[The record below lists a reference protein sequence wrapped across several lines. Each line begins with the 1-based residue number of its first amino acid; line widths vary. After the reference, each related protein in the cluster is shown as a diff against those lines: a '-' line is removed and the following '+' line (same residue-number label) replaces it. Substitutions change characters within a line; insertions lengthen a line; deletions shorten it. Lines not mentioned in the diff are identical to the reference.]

1 MVMFSEQSL
10 PQSGKIDKKKQLS
23 IEPFPMMLSKHG
35 LKLVRGKTYT
45 LQVNVG
51 LICNQKCRHCHLSCG
66 PGRTEIMGPETVRE
80 LIAFARKNRFETID
94 ITGGAPE
101 LNPHIHDVIE
111 GLSPL
116 APRLMLRSNLSALN
130 DGKRDDLI
138 DLLKS
143 RRVVIVASFPSLNS
157 AQADSQRG
165 GGCFQASLDALR
177 KLNTLGY
184 GQEGSGLELDLVSN
198 PTGAFLPPSQA
209 QTEKRFRKVLKDKWG
224 IVFNNFFNF
233 ANVPLGRYRQW
244 LKETGNFNAYMEK
257 LVSSFN
263 PCSID
268 GVMCRS
274 LISVSWDGYIFDCD
288 FNLARDLYLSGQKI
302 HISEMSNPP
311 DSGSPVAVADHCF
324 TCTAGAGFT

>member
-1 MVMFSEQSL
+1 MFDERYSQQNSIV
-10 PQSGKIDKKKQLS
+10 KKKKQLG
-23 IEPFPMMLSKHG
+23 IEPFRMMLSKHG
-35 LKLVRGKTYT
+35 LKLVRGKTHT
-45 LQVNVG
+45 LQLNVG
-51 LICNQKCRHCHLSCG
+51 LICNQECRHCHLSCG
-66 PGRTEIMGPETVRE
+66 PGHTEIMRPETIRE
-80 LIAFARKNRFETID
+80 VIAFAGRNRFETID

-101 LNPHIHDVIE
+101 LNPHIHDIIN

-116 APRLMLRSNLSALN
+116 TPRLMLRSNLSVLN

-138 DLLKS
+138 DLLIACQ
-143 RRVVIVASFPSLNS
+143 VVIVASFPSINLT
-157 AQADSQRG
+157 QTDSQRG
-165 GGCFQASLDALR
+165 DGCFQVSVDALR
-177 KLNTLGY
+177 KLNARGY
-184 GQEGSGLELDLVSN
+184 GQQGSGLELDLVSN

-209 QTEKRFRKVLKDKWG
+209 QTEKRFRKVLEDKWG
-224 IVFNNFFNF
+224 IVFNNLFNF

-244 LKETGNFNAYMEK
+244 LKETGNFESYMEK

-274 LISVSWDGYIFDCD
+274 LISVSWDGYLFDCD
-288 FNLARDLYLSGQKI
+288 FNLARSLYLGGQKI
-302 HISEMSNPP
+302 HISEISNPP

>member
-1 MVMFSEQSL
+1 MFDEQYLQETS
-10 PQSGKIDKKKQLS
+10 PVKMKKQLS
-23 IEPFPMMLSKHG
+23 MEPFRLILSKHG
-35 LKLVRGKTYT
+35 LSLKRGKTHT

-51 LICNQKCRHCHLSCG
+51 LICNQECRHCHLNCG
-66 PGRTEIMGPETVRE
+66 PGRTEVMAPETIKEVV
-80 LIAFARKNRFETID
+80 AFAQRSRFETID

-101 LNPHIHDVIE
+101 LNPHIVDIIE

-116 APRLMLRSNLSALN
+116 APRIMLRSNLSVLN

-143 RRVVIVASFPSLNS
+143 HRVVIVASFPSLNQ

-165 GGCFQASLDALR
+165 DGSFKISVDALR

-184 GQEGSGLELDLVSN
+184 GREGSGLELNLVSN
-198 PTGAFLPPSQA
+198 PTGAFLAPLQA
-209 QTEKRFRKVLKDKWG
+209 QGEKRFRRVLKDKWG
-224 IVFNNFFNF
+224 IAFNNLFNF

-244 LKETGNFNAYMEK
+244 LIKSGNFQAYMEK
-257 LVSSFN
+257 LISSFN
-263 PCSID
+263 PCSVD

-274 LISVSWDGYIFDCD
+274 LVSVSWDGYLFDCD
-288 FNLARDLYLSGQKI
+288 FNLAGGLYLGGRKI
-302 HISEMSNPP
+302 HISEMTGPP
-311 DSGSPVAVADHCF
+311 ETGSQIAVADHCF